1 MNYPR
6 FDAADYLDNEEVIAE
21 YLNAVVEEDDTD
33 AFLEALGTIARARS
47 MSKIAEETGLS
58 RESLYKALSADSKP
72 RYETV
77 QKILGAIGFKITITS
92 NHELRAV

>member
-21 YLNAVVEEDDTD
+21 YLNAVLEENDTD

-58 RESLYKALSADSKP
+58 HESLYKALSADSKP

-77 QKILGAIGFKITITS
+77 QKVLGAIGFKITVTS
-92 NHELRAV
+92 NHELKAV

>member
-1 MNYPR
+1 
-6 FDAADYLDNEEVIAE
+6 
-21 YLNAVVEEDDTD
+21 
-33 AFLEALGTIARARS
+33 

-77 QKILGAIGFKITITS
+77 QKVLGAIGFKITVTS

>member
-21 YLNAVVEEDDTD
+21 YLNAVLEENDTD

-58 RESLYKALSADSKP
+58 RESLYKA
-72 RYETV
+72 V
-77 QKILGAIGFKITITS
+77 
-92 NHELRAV
+92 NCH